1 MSDIGRYITLPQKVE
16 AAYPNWSTSIL
27 IDNLRHT
34 GPLDSS
40 QFQQILGT
48 APGIEILPKNT
59 LTQSDINELRATIT
73 HATSSSETGISL
85 DQATGRQVALG
96 HVIVGI
102 SSGIHHPALVPPYGK
117 L

>member
-48 APGIEILPKNT
+48 APGITIEPKNT
-59 LTQSDINELRATIT
+59 LTVSDRDELRATIT
-73 HATSSSETGISL
+73 HTTSSSVVKQESVSISL
-85 DQATGRQVALG
+85 LG
-96 HVIVGI
+96 DRLHWVMWL
-102 SSGIHHPALVPPYGK
+102 SAFPAVFTIQFH
-117 L
+117 